1 MNSLCSLNAVD
12 IYKHIFFFK
21 RISTLCLLEIISVSI
36 VRFNKVFFFYK
47 VILRIMQNNLQQ
59 NNKNGKGGTKT
70 SLL

>member
-36 VRFNKVFFFYK
+36 VRFNKVFFYK